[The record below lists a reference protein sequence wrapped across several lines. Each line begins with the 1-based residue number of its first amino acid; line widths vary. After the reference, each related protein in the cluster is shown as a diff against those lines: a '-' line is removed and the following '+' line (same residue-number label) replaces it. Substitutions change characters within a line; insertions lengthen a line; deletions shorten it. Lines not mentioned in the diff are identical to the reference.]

1 MRCLLAPADRLCGLD
16 LAGLVAA
23 NVQFEVSLV
32 GGVNSNIEIVTY
44 KFHLK

>member
-1 MRCLLAPADRLCGLD
+1 MRSPLAPADRLCGLY
-16 LAGLVAA
+16 LVSLVAA
-23 NVQFEVSLV
+23 NVQFKVSLV